1 MQDGHLVRPDLPA
14 DIDTSSAQFQAVPKC
29 NGG

>member
-1 MQDGHLVRPDLPA
+1 MNEGHPDLPSS
-14 DIDTSSAQFQAVPKC
+14 IDTSSAQFQAALQKC